1 MSRIHEALRR
11 AGEEGNGGPNSEVPA
26 PLEGDAVTALARE
39 PFPIE
44 LDAQRKRVQQ
54 PESDVTVR
62 RDYHDEQPTPAAPSA
77 PTASADDMRPDD
89 TGPER
94 RHSLFERIDAR
105 LAEKVVADENMSP
118 HSREQYRRLA
128 AVLLDAQGTTG
139 VRAIMV
145 ASAVPGEG
153 KTLTASNLAL
163 TLSESYRRR
172 VLLIDADLR
181 KPTLHEVFRINAA
194 SGLTE
199 GLDPATDTKL
209 VVRQVS
215 ANLSVLPA
223 GRPTSD
229 PMAAL
234 TSDRMRRLIDE
245 AKESF
250 DWVIVD
256 TPPLMLLPDAHLLSS
271 IVDGAVLVVKA
282 KSTPHDMVKRT
293 ADTIGRN
300 RVIGVVLNQ
309 AESRNQTHYA
319 TQYGGYYLQKQENA
333 RS

>member
-11 AGEEGNGGPNSEVPA
+11 AGEEGSGGPNSEVPA
-26 PLEGDAVTALARE
+26 PLEGDAVTALTRE

-44 LDAQRKRVQQ
+44 LDAQRKQAQ
-54 PESDVTVR
+54 PSQSDVTVSR
-62 RDYHDEQPTPAAPSA
+62 EYQDEQPAPKAPAAPA
-77 PTASADDMRPDD
+77 VSADDMRPEEP
-89 TGPER
+89 GRER
-94 RHSLFERIDAR
+94 RQSLFERIDAR

-234 TSDRMRRLIDE
+234 TSDRMKRLIDE

-293 ADTIGRN
+293 ADAIGRN

-309 AESRNQTHYA
+309 ADSRTQTHYA

>member
-11 AGEEGNGGPNSEVPA
+11 AEEEEKNETSQHAALPTPV
-26 PLEGDAVTALARE
+26 DADSVTALARE

-44 LDAQRKRVQQ
+44 LDASRKRRQ
-54 PESDVTVR
+54 PAPEQHTPVTAEVSPQPAEVDREHEPEHSPR
-62 RDYHDEQPTPAAPSA
+62 R
-77 PTASADDMRPDD
+77 R
-89 TGPER
+89 
-94 RHSLFERIDAR
+94 SLFERIDAR
-105 LAEKVVADENMSP
+105 LAEKVVADENMAP
-118 HSREQYRRLA
+118 GSREQYRRLA
-128 AVLLDAQGTTG
+128 AVLLDAQGTSG

-181 KPTLHEVFRINAA
+181 KPTMHDVFRLDAA

-199 GLDPATDTKL
+199 GLDSNSQTKL

-215 ANLSVLPA
+215 AMLSVLPA

-234 TSDRMRRLIDE
+234 TSERMTRLLAE
-245 AKESF
+245 AKESY
-250 DWVIVD
+250 DWIIVD

-271 IVDGAVLVVKA
+271 LVDGAVLVVKA
-282 KSTPHDMVKRT
+282 RSTPHELVKRT
-293 ADTIGRN
+293 TDIIGRN
-300 RVIGVVLNQ
+300 RVLGVVLNQ
-309 AESRNQTHYA
+309 AEAAAQA
-319 TQYGGYYLQKQENA
+319 TYGGQYGGYYLEKRDSA
-333 RS
+333 R

>member
-11 AGEEGNGGPNSEVPA
+11 AGEEETAAEASTEVVA
-26 PLEGDAVTALARE
+26 PLGGDSVTALARE

-44 LDAQRKRVQQ
+44 LDAQRKRRQ
-54 PESDVTVR
+54 PTEHASPVTVTTDAHEEDDSTAPQDTDPR
-62 RDYHDEQPTPAAPSA
+62 AA
-77 PTASADDMRPDD
+77 DR
-89 TGPER
+89 ER
-94 RHSLFERIDAR
+94 RHTLFERIDAR
-105 LAEKVVADENMSP
+105 LAEKVVADDNMSP
-118 HSREQYRRLA
+118 HSREQYRKLA
-128 AVLLDAQGTTG
+128 AVLLDAQGTSG

-199 GLDPATDTKL
+199 GLDPSAQTKL

-215 ANLSVLPA
+215 ANLSVLPG

-234 TSDRMRRLIDE
+234 TSERMRLLVDE

-250 DWVIVD
+250 DWVIID

-271 IVDGAVLVVKA
+271 LVDGAVMVVKA
-282 KSTPHDMVKRT
+282 NSTPHAMVKRT
-293 ADTIGRN
+293 TEIIGRN
-300 RVIGVVLNQ
+300 RVLGVVLNQ
-309 AESRNQTHYA
+309 AEAHAQAHYGTA
-319 TQYGGYYLQKQENA
+319 YGGYYLEKQGKA
-333 RS
+333 Q